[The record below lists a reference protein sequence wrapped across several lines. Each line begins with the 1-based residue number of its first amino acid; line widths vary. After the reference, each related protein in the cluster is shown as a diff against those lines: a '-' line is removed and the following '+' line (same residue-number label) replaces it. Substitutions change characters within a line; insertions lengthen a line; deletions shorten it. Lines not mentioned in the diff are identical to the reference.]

1 MALQSIGIG
10 SAANDGTG
18 DPLRTAFDK
27 INDNFNELYVQL
39 GGNSLSNVT
48 FSSNTITN
56 FDTNGDITIATNGT
70 GTLFIDSNVEFR
82 GTATEINT
90 TTLQVEDNLLELN
103 RNSSGGDVDSGFFVN
118 RGNALNSAFFY
129 WNEGEDKF
137 KAVLSSSDDSVSSAV
152 TDTSTATIVANID
165 ATSAAIDT
173 ITALAEGRVT
183 VNDSMQIRGG
193 LSINN
198 NDSSSLALSVE
209 GSIDVTD
216 VIDCLSLSASTSVS
230 CADITAVGTVN
241 ANIIDAQIF
250 QTSDSTA
257 IQINEG
263 INVSGAIN
271 TATSLEIGNSVIV
284 TGILDEDTLASDS
297 AVKLA
302 TQQSIKAYVDAENNA
317 QVLAVSGD
325 DSATLEVNLAGG
337 LLNISGGT
345 NITTSSNSEG
355 TLTIDLDGAPTLTA
369 LQVDN
374 LNLNGNTLSSTAG
387 TDLLITPLAGQQI
400 VLDGTIVVD
409 AGVVTGATSITST
422 ALVATTLGVSG
433 LTTLTGSFLPAIH
446 TFVATDAITVAE
458 HAGRTL
464 LLGEVGGNALVTL
477 TLPDATGSGAT
488 YKFIVS
494 VTNTSNYVIAVP
506 DAANTIDGV
515 MLYLDEDG
523 TAVTAFP
530 TVAAS
535 DTITLNGTTTGG
547 VLGDYLEIVDIAADQ
562 YHVRGVMRVPA
573 GSNPVT
579 PFSEAVS

>member
-103 RNSSGGDVDSGFFVN
+103 RNSSGGDVDAGFFVN

-137 KAVLSSSDDSVSSAV
+137 KAVLSSSDDSVTTAV

-173 ITALAEGRVT
+173 ITALSDGRVT

-216 VIDCLSLSASTSVS
+216 TIDCLSLSASTSVS

-250 QTSDSTA
+250 QTSDSSA

-263 INVSGAIN
+263 VNVSGA
-271 TATSLEIGNSVIV
+271 
-284 TGILDEDTLASDS
+284 
-297 AVKLA
+297 
-302 TQQSIKAYVDAENNA
+302 
-317 QVLAVSGD
+317 
-325 DSATLEVNLAGG
+325 
-337 LLNISGGT
+337 LNVVGAT
-345 NITTSSNSEG
+345 NIVGDVT
-355 TLTIDLDGAPTLTA
+355 
-369 LQVDN
+369 VDN
-374 LNLNGNTLSSTAG
+374 LEVS
-387 TDLLITPLAGQQI
+387 GQ
-400 VLDGTIVVD
+400 
-409 AGVVTGATSITST
+409 
-422 ALVATTLGVSG
+422 TTLA
-433 LTTLTGSFLPAIH
+433 GSFLPDIK
-446 TFVATDAITVAE
+446 TFAATDAITIAE

-506 DAANTIDGV
+506 DASNTIDGV

>member
-103 RNSSGGDVDSGFFVN
+103 RNSSGGDVDAGFFVN

-137 KAVLSSSDDSVSSAV
+137 KAVLSSSDDSVTTAV

-173 ITALAEGRVT
+173 ITALSDGRVT

-216 VIDCLSLSASTSVS
+216 TIDCLSLSASTSVS
-230 CADITAVGTVN
+230 CADITVVGTVN

-263 INVSGAIN
+263 INVSGAIVGAS
-271 TATSLEIGNSVIV
+271 TVTSTGFVGPLTGDV
-284 TGILDEDTLASDS
+284 TGN
-297 AVKLA
+297 A
-302 TQQSIKAYVDAENNA
+302 TGTAATVTGAA
-317 QVLAVSGD
+317 Q
-325 DSATLEVNLAGG
+325 
-337 LLNISGGT
+337 T
-345 NITTSSNSEG
+345 NITSVG
-355 TLTIDLDGAPTLTA
+355 TLTA
-369 LQVDN
+369 L
-374 LNLNGNTLSSTAG
+374 
-387 TDLLITPLAGQQI
+387 
-400 VLDGTIVVD
+400 
-409 AGVVTGATSITST
+409 
-422 ALVATTLGVSG
+422 GVSG
-433 LTTLTGSFLPAIH
+433 QTTLTGSFLPAMY
-446 TFVATDAITVAE
+446 TFVATDAVTIAE

>member
-103 RNSSGGDVDSGFFVN
+103 RNSSGGDVDAGFFVN

-137 KAVLSSSDDSVSSAV
+137 KAVLSSSDDSVTTAV

-173 ITALAEGRVT
+173 ITALSDGRVT

-216 VIDCLSLSASTSVS
+216 TIDCLSLSASTSVS
-230 CADITAVGTVN
+230 CADITVVGTVNANIIDAQIFQTSDSTAIQINEGINVSGSVSCADITVVGTVN

-263 INVSGAIN
+263 INVSGAIVGAS
-271 TATSLEIGNSVIV
+271 TVTSTGFVGPLTGDV
-284 TGILDEDTLASDS
+284 TGN
-297 AVKLA
+297 A
-302 TQQSIKAYVDAENNA
+302 TGTAATVTGAA
-317 QVLAVSGD
+317 Q
-325 DSATLEVNLAGG
+325 
-337 LLNISGGT
+337 T
-345 NITTSSNSEG
+345 NITSVG
-355 TLTIDLDGAPTLTA
+355 TLTA
-369 LQVDN
+369 L
-374 LNLNGNTLSSTAG
+374 
-387 TDLLITPLAGQQI
+387 
-400 VLDGTIVVD
+400 
-409 AGVVTGATSITST
+409 
-422 ALVATTLGVSG
+422 GVSG
-433 LTTLTGSFLPAIH
+433 QTTLTGSFLPAMY
-446 TFVATDAITVAE
+446 TFVATDAVTIAE

>member
-56 FDTNGDITIATNGT
+56 FDTNGDITISTNGT

-103 RNSSGGDVDSGFFVN
+103 RNSSGGDVDAGFFVN

-137 KAVLSSSDDSVSSAV
+137 KAVLSTSDDSVSSAV

-263 INVSGAIN
+263 INVSGAIVGAS
-271 TATSLEIGNSVIV
+271 TVTSTGFVGPLTGNV
-284 TGILDEDTLASDS
+284 TGNASGT
-297 AVKLA
+297 ALTV
-302 TQQSIKAYVDAENNA
+302 TQAAQTSI
-317 QVLAVSGD
+317 
-325 DSATLEVNLAGG
+325 
-337 LLNISGGT
+337 
-345 NITTSSNSEG
+345 TSVG
-355 TLTIDLDGAPTLTA
+355 TLTA
-369 LQVDN
+369 L
-374 LNLNGNTLSSTAG
+374 
-387 TDLLITPLAGQQI
+387 
-400 VLDGTIVVD
+400 
-409 AGVVTGATSITST
+409 
-422 ALVATTLGVSG
+422 GVSG
-433 LTTLTGSFLPAIH
+433 TTTLTGSFLPAIH
-446 TFVATDAITVAE
+446 TFVATDAITIAE

-530 TVAAS
+530 TVPAS

>member
-56 FDTNGDITIATNGT
+56 FDTNGDITISTNGT

-103 RNSSGGDVDSGFFVN
+103 RNSSGGDVDAGFFVN

-137 KAVLSSSDDSVSSAV
+137 KAVLSTSDDSVSSAV

-263 INVSGAIN
+263 INVSGAIVGAS
-271 TATSLEIGNSVIV
+271 TVTSTGFVGPLTGNV
-284 TGILDEDTLASDS
+284 TGNASGT
-297 AVKLA
+297 ALTV
-302 TQQSIKAYVDAENNA
+302 TQAAQTSI
-317 QVLAVSGD
+317 
-325 DSATLEVNLAGG
+325 
-337 LLNISGGT
+337 
-345 NITTSSNSEG
+345 TSVG
-355 TLTIDLDGAPTLTA
+355 TLTA
-369 LQVDN
+369 L
-374 LNLNGNTLSSTAG
+374 
-387 TDLLITPLAGQQI
+387 
-400 VLDGTIVVD
+400 
-409 AGVVTGATSITST
+409 
-422 ALVATTLGVSG
+422 GVSG
-433 LTTLTGSFLPAIH
+433 TTTLTGSFLPAIH
-446 TFVATDAITVAE
+446 TFVATDAVTIAE

-506 DAANTIDGV
+506 DASNTIDGV
-515 MLYLDEDG
+515 MMYLDEDG

>member
-48 FSSNTITN
+48 FSGNTISN
-56 FDTNGDITIATNGT
+56 FDTNGDITISTNGT

-103 RNSSGGDVDSGFFVN
+103 RNSSGGDVDAGFFVN

-137 KAVLSSSDDSVSSAV
+137 KAVLSSSDDSVSTAV

-173 ITALAEGRVT
+173 ITALAEGQVT

-193 LSINN
+193 LTIDN
-198 NDSSSLALSVE
+198 NDSSSDALFVE
-209 GSIDVTD
+209 GSMDVTD
-216 VIDCLSLSASTSVS
+216 AIDCTSIAVSTIVA
-230 CADITAVGTVN
+230 CADVNATGTVN
-241 ANIIDAQIF
+241 ANVIDAQIF

-263 INVSGAIN
+263 INVSGAIVGASTVTSTGFVGPLTGN
-271 TATSLEIGNSVIV
+271 VTGNASGTAATVTGAAQSAITSLG
-284 TGILDEDTLASDS
+284 
-297 AVKLA
+297 
-302 TQQSIKAYVDAENNA
+302 
-317 QVLAVSGD
+317 
-325 DSATLEVNLAGG
+325 
-337 LLNISGGT
+337 
-345 NITTSSNSEG
+345 
-355 TLTIDLDGAPTLTA
+355 TLTA
-369 LQVDN
+369 LTVDDVAVDGKVITMTGSTDDTFVTTVGT
-374 LNLNGNTLSSTAG
+374 NGATSLVTVDTAAAAAHLTITADGTVDINSAGVLTLDSGAAINIEPAAG
-387 TDLLITPLAGQQI
+387 SAIL
-400 VLDGTIVVD
+400 LDGTISVD

-464 LLGEVGGNALVTL
+464 LLGEVGGNAALTL

-488 YKFIVS
+488 YKFIVT
-494 VTNTSNYVIAVP
+494 VVNTSNYKIQVP
-506 DAANTIDGV
+506 DAANTIDGI
-515 MLYLDEDG
+515 MMYLDEDG

-535 DTITLNGTTTGG
+535 DTITLNGGTTGG
-547 VLGDYLEIVDIAADQ
+547 QIGDYLEIIDIAADQ
-562 YHVRGVMRVPA
+562 YHVRGVQRCLAGVNPA
-573 GSNPVT
+573 T
-579 PFSEAVS
+579 PFTAAVS

>member
-56 FDTNGDITIATNGT
+56 FDTNGDITISTNGT

-103 RNSSGGDVDSGFFVN
+103 RNSSGGDVDAGFFVN

-137 KAVLSSSDDSVSSAV
+137 KAVLSTSDDSVSSAV

-263 INVSGAIN
+263 INVSGAIVGASTVTSTGFVGPLTGN
-271 TATSLEIGNSVIV
+271 VTGNASGTALTVTQAAQSAITSLG
-284 TGILDEDTLASDS
+284 
-297 AVKLA
+297 
-302 TQQSIKAYVDAENNA
+302 
-317 QVLAVSGD
+317 
-325 DSATLEVNLAGG
+325 
-337 LLNISGGT
+337 
-345 NITTSSNSEG
+345 
-355 TLTIDLDGAPTLTA
+355 TLTA
-369 LQVDN
+369 LTVDDVAVDGKVITMTGSTDDTFVTTVGT
-374 LNLNGNTLSSTAG
+374 NGATSLVTVDTAAAAAHLTITADGTVDINSAGVLTLDSGAAINIEPAAG
-387 TDLLITPLAGQQI
+387 SAIL
-400 VLDGTIVVD
+400 LDGTISVD

-433 LTTLTGSFLPAIH
+433 TTTLTGSFLPAIH

-464 LLGEVGGNALVTL
+464 LLGEVGGNAALTL

-488 YKFIVS
+488 YKFIVT
-494 VTNTSNYVIAVP
+494 VVNTSNYKIQVP
-506 DAANTIDGV
+506 DAANTIDGI
-515 MLYLDEDG
+515 MMYLDEDG

-535 DTITLNGTTTGG
+535 DTITLNGGTTGG
-547 VLGDYLEIVDIAADQ
+547 QIGDYLEIIDIAADQ
-562 YHVRGVMRVPA
+562 YHVRGVQRCLAGVNPA
-573 GSNPVT
+573 T
-579 PFSEAVS
+579 PFTAAV

>member
-56 FDTNGDITIATNGT
+56 FDTNGDITISTNGT

-103 RNSSGGDVDSGFFVN
+103 RNSSGGDVDAGFFVN

-137 KAVLSSSDDSVSSAV
+137 KAVLSTSDDSVSSAV

-263 INVSGAIN
+263 INVSGAIVGASTVTSTGFVGPLTGN
-271 TATSLEIGNSVIV
+271 VTGNASGTALTVTQAAQSAITSLG
-284 TGILDEDTLASDS
+284 
-297 AVKLA
+297 
-302 TQQSIKAYVDAENNA
+302 
-317 QVLAVSGD
+317 
-325 DSATLEVNLAGG
+325 
-337 LLNISGGT
+337 
-345 NITTSSNSEG
+345 
-355 TLTIDLDGAPTLTA
+355 TLTA
-369 LQVDN
+369 LTVDDVAVDGKVITMTGSTDDTFVTTVGT
-374 LNLNGNTLSSTAG
+374 NGATSLVTVDTAAAAAHLTITADGTVDINSAGVLTLDSGAAINIEPAAG
-387 TDLLITPLAGQQI
+387 SAIL
-400 VLDGTIVVD
+400 LDGTISVD

-433 LTTLTGSFLPAIH
+433 TTTLTGSFLPAIH

-464 LLGEVGGNALVTL
+464 LLGEVGGDAAVTL

-488 YKFIVS
+488 YKFIVT
-494 VTNTSNYVIAVP
+494 VVNTSNYKIQVP
-506 DAANTIDGV
+506 DAANTIDGI
-515 MLYLDEDG
+515 MMYLDEDG

-535 DTITLNGTTTGG
+535 DTITLNGGTTGG
-547 VLGDYLEIVDIAADQ
+547 QIGDYLEIIDIAADQ
-562 YHVRGVMRVPA
+562 YHVRGVQRCLAGVNPA
-573 GSNPVT
+573 T
-579 PFSEAVS
+579 PFTAAVS

>member
-48 FSSNTITN
+48 FSGNTISN
-56 FDTNGDITIATNGT
+56 FDTNGDITISTNGT

-103 RNSSGGDVDSGFFVN
+103 RNSSGGDVDAGFFVN

-137 KAVLSSSDDSVSSAV
+137 KAVLSTSDDSVSSAV

-263 INVSGAIN
+263 INVSGAIVGASTVTSTGFVGPLTGN
-271 TATSLEIGNSVIV
+271 VTGNASGTALTVTQAAQSAITSLG
-284 TGILDEDTLASDS
+284 
-297 AVKLA
+297 
-302 TQQSIKAYVDAENNA
+302 
-317 QVLAVSGD
+317 
-325 DSATLEVNLAGG
+325 
-337 LLNISGGT
+337 
-345 NITTSSNSEG
+345 
-355 TLTIDLDGAPTLTA
+355 TLTA
-369 LQVDN
+369 LTVDDVAVDGKVITMTGSTDDTFVTTVGT
-374 LNLNGNTLSSTAG
+374 NGATSLVTVDTAAAAAHLTITADGTVDINSAGVLTLDSGAAINIEPAAG
-387 TDLLITPLAGQQI
+387 SAIL
-400 VLDGTIVVD
+400 LDGTISVD

-464 LLGEVGGNALVTL
+464 LLGEVGGNAALTL

-488 YKFIVS
+488 YKFIVT
-494 VTNTSNYVIAVP
+494 VVNTSNYKIQVP
-506 DAANTIDGV
+506 DAANTIDGI
-515 MLYLDEDG
+515 MMYLDEDG

-535 DTITLNGTTTGG
+535 DTITLNGGTTGG
-547 VLGDYLEIVDIAADQ
+547 QIGDYLEIIDIAADQ
-562 YHVRGVMRVPA
+562 YHVRGVQRCLAGVNPA
-573 GSNPVT
+573 T
-579 PFSEAVS
+579 PFTAAVS

>member
-56 FDTNGDITIATNGT
+56 FDTNGDITISTNGT

-103 RNSSGGDVDSGFFVN
+103 RNSSGGDVDAGFFVN

-137 KAVLSSSDDSVSSAV
+137 KAVLSTSDDSVSSAV

-263 INVSGAIN
+263 INVSGAIVGASTVTSTGFVGPLTGN
-271 TATSLEIGNSVIV
+271 VTGNASGTALTVTQAAQSAITSLG
-284 TGILDEDTLASDS
+284 
-297 AVKLA
+297 
-302 TQQSIKAYVDAENNA
+302 
-317 QVLAVSGD
+317 
-325 DSATLEVNLAGG
+325 
-337 LLNISGGT
+337 
-345 NITTSSNSEG
+345 
-355 TLTIDLDGAPTLTA
+355 TLTA
-369 LQVDN
+369 LTVDDVAVDGKVITMTGSTDDTFVTTVGT
-374 LNLNGNTLSSTAG
+374 NGATSLVTVDTAAAAAHLTITADGTVDINSAGVLTLDSGAAINIEPAAG
-387 TDLLITPLAGQQI
+387 SAIL
-400 VLDGTIVVD
+400 LDGTISVD

-433 LTTLTGSFLPAIH
+433 TTTLTGSFLPAIH

-464 LLGEVGGNALVTL
+464 LLGEVGGNAALTL

-488 YKFIVS
+488 YKFIVT
-494 VTNTSNYVIAVP
+494 VVNTSNYVIAVP
-506 DAANTIDGV
+506 DAANTIDGI
-515 MLYLDEDG
+515 MMYLDEDG

-535 DTITLNGTTTGG
+535 DTITLNGGTTGG
-547 VLGDYLEIVDIAADQ
+547 QIGDYLEIIDIAADQ
-562 YHVRGVMRVPA
+562 YHVRGVQRCLAGVNPA
-573 GSNPVT
+573 T
-579 PFSEAVS
+579 PFTAAV

>member
-103 RNSSGGDVDSGFFVN
+103 RNSSGGDVDAGFFVN

-137 KAVLSSSDDSVSSAV
+137 KAVLSSSDDSVTTAV

-173 ITALAEGRVT
+173 ITALSDGRVT

-216 VIDCLSLSASTSVS
+216 TIDCLSLSASTSVS

-250 QTSDSTA
+250 QTSDSSA

-263 INVSGAIN
+263 VNVSGA
-271 TATSLEIGNSVIV
+271 
-284 TGILDEDTLASDS
+284 
-297 AVKLA
+297 
-302 TQQSIKAYVDAENNA
+302 
-317 QVLAVSGD
+317 
-325 DSATLEVNLAGG
+325 
-337 LLNISGGT
+337 LNVVGAT
-345 NITTSSNSEG
+345 NIVGDVT
-355 TLTIDLDGAPTLTA
+355 
-369 LQVDN
+369 VDN
-374 LNLNGNTLSSTAG
+374 LEVS
-387 TDLLITPLAGQQI
+387 GQ
-400 VLDGTIVVD
+400 
-409 AGVVTGATSITST
+409 
-422 ALVATTLGVSG
+422 TTLA
-433 LTTLTGSFLPAIH
+433 GSFLPDIK
-446 TFVATDAITVAE
+446 TFAATDAITIAE

-506 DAANTIDGV
+506 DANNTIDGV

-579 PFSEAVS
+579 PFSAAV

>member
-48 FSSNTITN
+48 FSGNTISN
-56 FDTNGDITIATNGT
+56 FDTNGDITISTNGT

-103 RNSSGGDVDSGFFVN
+103 RNSSGGDVDAGFFVN

-137 KAVLSSSDDSVSSAV
+137 KAVLSTSDDSVSSAV

-263 INVSGAIN
+263 INVSGAIVGASTVTSTGFVGPLTGN
-271 TATSLEIGNSVIV
+271 VTGNASGTAATVTGAAQSAITSLG
-284 TGILDEDTLASDS
+284 
-297 AVKLA
+297 
-302 TQQSIKAYVDAENNA
+302 
-317 QVLAVSGD
+317 
-325 DSATLEVNLAGG
+325 
-337 LLNISGGT
+337 
-345 NITTSSNSEG
+345 
-355 TLTIDLDGAPTLTA
+355 TLTA
-369 LQVDN
+369 LTVDDVAVDGKVITMTGSTDDTFVTTVGT
-374 LNLNGNTLSSTAG
+374 NGATSLVTVDTAAAAAHLTITADGTVDINSAGVLTLDSGAAINIEPAAG
-387 TDLLITPLAGQQI
+387 SAIL
-400 VLDGTIVVD
+400 LDGTISVD

-433 LTTLTGSFLPAIH
+433 TTTLTGSFLPAIH

-464 LLGEVGGNALVTL
+464 LLGEVGGNAALTL

-488 YKFIVS
+488 YKFIVT
-494 VTNTSNYVIAVP
+494 VVNTSNYVIAVP
-506 DAANTIDGV
+506 DAANTIDGI
-515 MLYLDEDG
+515 MMYLDEDG

-535 DTITLNGTTTGG
+535 DTITLNGGTTGG
-547 VLGDYLEIVDIAADQ
+547 QIGDYLEIIDIAADQ
-562 YHVRGVMRVPA
+562 YHVRGVQRCLAGVNPA
-573 GSNPVT
+573 T
-579 PFSEAVS
+579 PFTAAVS

>member
-56 FDTNGDITIATNGT
+56 FDTNGDITISTNGT

-103 RNSSGGDVDSGFFVN
+103 RNSSGGDVDAGFFVN

-137 KAVLSSSDDSVSSAV
+137 KAVLSTSDDSVSSAV

-263 INVSGAIN
+263 INVSGAIVGASTVTSTGFVGPLTGN
-271 TATSLEIGNSVIV
+271 VTGNASGTALTVTQAAQSAITSLG
-284 TGILDEDTLASDS
+284 
-297 AVKLA
+297 
-302 TQQSIKAYVDAENNA
+302 
-317 QVLAVSGD
+317 
-325 DSATLEVNLAGG
+325 
-337 LLNISGGT
+337 
-345 NITTSSNSEG
+345 
-355 TLTIDLDGAPTLTA
+355 TLTA
-369 LQVDN
+369 LTVDDVAIDGKVMTMTGSSGDTFVTTVGT
-374 LNLNGNTLSSTAG
+374 NGATSLVTTDAGGATAHLQITADGTVDIDSAGVLTLDSGAAINIEPAAG
-387 TDLLITPLAGQQI
+387 SAIL
-400 VLDGTIVVD
+400 LDGTISVD

-433 LTTLTGSFLPAIH
+433 TTTLTGSFLPAIH

-464 LLGEVGGNALVTL
+464 LLGEVGGNAALTL

-488 YKFIVS
+488 YKFIVT
-494 VTNTSNYVIAVP
+494 VVNTSNYVIAVP
-506 DAANTIDGV
+506 DAANTIDGI
-515 MLYLDEDG
+515 MMYLDEDG

-535 DTITLNGTTTGG
+535 DTITLNGGTTGG
-547 VLGDYLEIVDIAADQ
+547 QIGDYLEIIDIAADQ
-562 YHVRGVMRVPA
+562 YHVRGVQRCLAGVNPA
-573 GSNPVT
+573 T
-579 PFSEAVS
+579 PFTAAV

>member
-56 FDTNGDITIATNGT
+56 FDTNGDITISTNGT

-103 RNSSGGDVDSGFFVN
+103 RNSSGGDVDAGFFVN

-137 KAVLSSSDDSVSSAV
+137 KAVLSTSDDSVSSAV

-263 INVSGAIN
+263 INVSGAIVGAS
-271 TATSLEIGNSVIV
+271 TVTSTGFVGPLTGNV
-284 TGILDEDTLASDS
+284 TGNASGT
-297 AVKLA
+297 ALTV
-302 TQQSIKAYVDAENNA
+302 TQAAQTSI
-317 QVLAVSGD
+317 
-325 DSATLEVNLAGG
+325 
-337 LLNISGGT
+337 
-345 NITTSSNSEG
+345 TSVG
-355 TLTIDLDGAPTLTA
+355 TLTA
-369 LQVDN
+369 L
-374 LNLNGNTLSSTAG
+374 
-387 TDLLITPLAGQQI
+387 
-400 VLDGTIVVD
+400 
-409 AGVVTGATSITST
+409 
-422 ALVATTLGVSG
+422 GVSG
-433 LTTLTGSFLPAIH
+433 TTTLTGSFLPAIH
-446 TFVATDAITVAE
+446 TFVATDAITIAE

>member
-103 RNSSGGDVDSGFFVN
+103 RNSSGGDVDAGFFVN

-137 KAVLSSSDDSVSSAV
+137 KAVLSSSDDSVTTAV

-173 ITALAEGRVT
+173 ITALSDGRVT

-250 QTSDSTA
+250 QTSDSSA

-263 INVSGAIN
+263 VNVSGA
-271 TATSLEIGNSVIV
+271 
-284 TGILDEDTLASDS
+284 
-297 AVKLA
+297 
-302 TQQSIKAYVDAENNA
+302 
-317 QVLAVSGD
+317 
-325 DSATLEVNLAGG
+325 
-337 LLNISGGT
+337 LNVVGAT
-345 NITTSSNSEG
+345 NIVGDVT
-355 TLTIDLDGAPTLTA
+355 
-369 LQVDN
+369 VDN
-374 LNLNGNTLSSTAG
+374 LEVS
-387 TDLLITPLAGQQI
+387 GQ
-400 VLDGTIVVD
+400 
-409 AGVVTGATSITST
+409 
-422 ALVATTLGVSG
+422 TTLA
-433 LTTLTGSFLPAIH
+433 GSFLPDIK
-446 TFVATDAITVAE
+446 TFAATDAITIAE

-506 DAANTIDGV
+506 DASNTIDGV

>member
-103 RNSSGGDVDSGFFVN
+103 RNSSGGDVDAGFFVN

-137 KAVLSSSDDSVSSAV
+137 KAVLSSSDDSVTTAV

-173 ITALAEGRVT
+173 ITALSDGRVT

-216 VIDCLSLSASTSVS
+216 TIDCLSLSASTSVS
-230 CADITAVGTVN
+230 CADITVVGTVN

-263 INVSGAIN
+263 INVSGAIVGAS
-271 TATSLEIGNSVIV
+271 TVTSTGFVGPLTGDV
-284 TGILDEDTLASDS
+284 TGN
-297 AVKLA
+297 A
-302 TQQSIKAYVDAENNA
+302 TGTAATVTGAA
-317 QVLAVSGD
+317 Q
-325 DSATLEVNLAGG
+325 
-337 LLNISGGT
+337 T
-345 NITTSSNSEG
+345 NITSVG
-355 TLTIDLDGAPTLTA
+355 TLTA
-369 LQVDN
+369 L
-374 LNLNGNTLSSTAG
+374 
-387 TDLLITPLAGQQI
+387 
-400 VLDGTIVVD
+400 
-409 AGVVTGATSITST
+409 
-422 ALVATTLGVSG
+422 GVSG
-433 LTTLTGSFLPAIH
+433 QTTLTGSFLPAMY
-446 TFVATDAITVAE
+446 TFVATDAVTIAE

-579 PFSEAVS
+579 PFSAAV